1 MPLGARRPATTMTRR
16 VLLVAGICAV
26 GLLPALRAQTDA
38 PPLRVYPVQGA
49 VSVIAGAGG
58 NITVQNGKDGT
69 LLVDT
74 GVAASAARLAA
85 EVRTRYKGPVLWIIN
100 THVHA
105 DHVGGN
111 DAFAQADAKKPLDF
125 LGARLDGSQPI
136 KIIAHSNVLA
146 RLASAAGAGG
156 PRLSDVG
163 LPRDEYATPFKD
175 LRFND
180 EPVVLHHE
188 PRAHT
193 DGDTI
198 VYFPRSDVISA
209 GDIFTPGGYPF
220 IDVANGGSVNG
231 EIAAL
236 NHILDL
242 AVPGHTQE
250 GGTAV
255 IPGHGRICDEADVVE
270 YRDMV
275 VIVRDR
281 VQDLIKKGMTLEQVQ
296 SATPSRDYDAEYVT
310 ATSFV
315 KAADFVAAVY
325 RSLTAK

>member
-1 MPLGARRPATTMTRR
+1 
-16 VLLVAGICAV
+16 
-26 GLLPALRAQTDA
+26 
-38 PPLRVYPVQGA
+38 
-49 VSVIAGAGG
+49 
-58 NITVQNGKDGT
+58 
-69 LLVDT
+69 VDT
-74 GVAASAARLAA
+74 GLAASAARLAA
-85 EVRTRYKGPVLWIIN
+85 EVRARYKGPVLWIVN
-100 THVHA
+100 THLHP

-146 RLASAAGAGG
+146 RLVSTAGAGG
-156 PRLSDVG
+156 PRLSDAG

-198 VYFPRSDVISA
+198 VYFPKSDVVST

-242 AVPGHTQE
+242 TVPGHTQE
-250 GGTAV
+250 GGTLV

-296 SATPSRDYDAEYVT
+296 AAAPSRDYDGEYVT

-315 KAADFVAAVY
+315 KAADFVAAIY

>member
-1 MPLGARRPATTMTRR
+1 MTPARVPLAAI
-16 VLLVAGICAV
+16 VCAI
-26 GLLPALRAQTDA
+26 GPLALSAQTDRA
-38 PPLRVYPVQGA
+38 ALRVYPVQGA

-58 NITVQNGKDGT
+58 NVTVQSGKDGI

-74 GVAASAARLAA
+74 GLAA
-85 EVRTRYKGPVLWIIN
+85 TALQLAGEVRARYKGSVLWIVN
-100 THVHA
+100 THLHP

-111 DAFAQADAKKPLDF
+111 DAIAQPEASKPVDF
-125 LGARLDGSQPI
+125 LGARLDGTQPL

-146 RLASAAGAGG
+146 RLTGTSSANTQ
-156 PRLSDVG
+156 RLSEAG
-163 LPRDEYATPFKD
+163 LPRDEYVTPFKD
-175 LRFND
+175 FRFND

-198 VYFPRSDVISA
+198 VYFPKSDVVVT

-220 IDVANGGSVNG
+220 IDVANGGTIAG

-242 AVPGHTQE
+242 TVPGHTQE
-250 GGTAV
+250 GGTLV

-281 VQDLIKKGMTLEQVQ
+281 VQDLITKGMTLEQVQ
-296 SATPSRDYDAEYVT
+296 ASAPSRDYDADYVT
-310 ATSFV
+310 STSFV

-325 RSLTAK
+325 RSLTTK